1 MTVLRASGQPSVPV
15 SFCAPGHRRLVL
27 AAAILASSMGFID
40 ASVTAIAMP
49 AMRAALGASLVQAQW
64 INAAYLLTLSSLV
77 LAGGALGDR
86 FGTARVFATG
96 IWVFVA
102 GSVACALALDPGQ
115 MIAAR
120 AIKGVGA
127 ALMVPGSMALVSRAY
142 PREARGRALGLWAA
156 ASTMTTAFGPV
167 LGGMLITW
175 GGEAGWR
182 LIFGLNLP
190 LGLAALALIHGR
202 TAADRGAASVRVDWI
217 GAALASV
224 GLGLLAWVL
233 TQPGAP
239 GLLWLLTPLT
249 LAAFLGWQAMAPAP
263 MLRLGMFRSRLFTVT
278 NLVTLFLYFALN
290 GVMFY
295 LPMTAVSA
303 WGVTALEVTA
313 AFLPI
318 SILIGILSAPA
329 GRWADRIGP
338 GALMAAG
345 AGLVACAYAGL
356 WLTAATGDFWGRVVP
371 LMALAGVGLGL
382 AVAPLTAAVMQGA
395 EEGEQGAASGVNN
408 AVARVAG
415 LIAVAALGR
424 VAAVAY
430 GDGAPGFGL
439 AGLGPAHLA
448 ATGAAFGSVALIG
461 AFMAGLAALLALAT
475 GGRVR

>member
-1 MTVLRASGQPSVPV
+1 M
-15 SFCAPGHRRLVL
+15 
-27 AAAILASSMGFID
+27 
-40 ASVTAIAMP
+40 
-49 AMRAALGASLVQAQW
+49 
-64 INAAYLLTLSSLV
+64 
-77 LAGGALGDR
+77 
-86 FGTARVFATG
+86 
-96 IWVFVA
+96 
-102 GSVACALALDPGQ
+102 
-115 MIAAR
+115 
-120 AIKGVGA
+120 
-127 ALMVPGSMALVSRAY
+127 
-142 PREARGRALGLWAA
+142 
-156 ASTMTTAFGPV
+156 
-167 LGGMLITW
+167 
-175 GGEAGWR
+175 
-182 LIFGLNLP
+182 
-190 LGLAALALIHGR
+190 
-202 TAADRGAASVRVDWI
+202 DWI
-217 GAALASV
+217 GAALASA

-233 TQPGAP
+233 TQPEAP

-249 LAAFLGWQAMAPAP
+249 LAAFLGWQALAPAP

-278 NLVTLFLYFALN
+278 NLVTLFLYFALS

-338 GALMAAG
+338 GPLMAAG

-371 LMALAGVGLGL
+371 LMALAGLGLGL

-395 EEGEQGAASGVNN
+395 AEGEQGTASGVNN

-424 VAAVAY
+424 VAAAAY

-461 AFMAGLAALLALAT
+461 ALMAGLAALLALAT